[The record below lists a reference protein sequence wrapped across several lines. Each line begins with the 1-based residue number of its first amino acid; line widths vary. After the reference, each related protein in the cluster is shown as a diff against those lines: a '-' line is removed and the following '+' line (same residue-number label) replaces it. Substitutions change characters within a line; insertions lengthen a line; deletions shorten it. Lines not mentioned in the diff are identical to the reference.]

1 MSRNNK
7 QKLVDKS
14 SNSVW
19 FLLCGVAAVT
29 FFLKTDFYDPFNSA
43 KLILL
48 LLVAGWILGHLINS
62 YKENPINRKSKDF
75 NITVIVISFMLFLL
89 ASTIKTDVFMV
100 ALLGDTQR
108 RNGFLS
114 YFGLCII
121 FLYASRS
128 INFLNVLRV
137 YKIGLLTG
145 LVLSTYGL
153 IQISGKDFIK
163 WNNPY
168 NSMISTLGNPNFAS
182 ALLAVLSLL
191 ALYGIFLKNLSIIY
205 KLLSI
210 IFIFSALIAITSSDS
225 RQGLLTIFFSLL
237 FYLSIY
243 SYLKNKKIGILVT
256 TLSLLGSVLALLGM
270 LQKGPLESLLYKGS
284 VSVRGYYWRAGIEMF
299 KNSPLTGVGVDRYAV
314 NFKEFRE
321 VGYPLNYGFE
331 ITSSN
336 AHNTIIQLFA
346 TTGIFVGILYLFLI
360 GYVLFSGFSLL
371 RRISNEERKITLGLL
386 SAWVGFQAQ
395 SLISIDNI
403 GISIWGW
410 LLGGSI
416 VGLNLNHKVNHSESA
431 TPKEI
436 SKNSKSVEINLFQP
450 AISALVLIPTII
462 FSSLFYKSESNLF
475 FLNGISTPTAPQN
488 KEMVLEYANKVLDNP
503 FSDPFYKYRTAF
515 FLFDMGHKD
524 KSYEIVSNLHTYD
537 PKNLD
542 YLQGLAYFEEIRKN
556 IPNAISIRN
565 EIAKGD
571 PWNATNYLK
580 LLALYKDSGDLVKA
594 TSMKN
599 KILSFAPNTDI
610 AKTASEAL
618 G

>member
-1 MSRNNK
+1 
-7 QKLVDKS
+7 
-14 SNSVW
+14 
-19 FLLCGVAAVT
+19 
-29 FFLKTDFYDPFNSA
+29 
-43 KLILL
+43 
-48 LLVAGWILGHLINS
+48 
-62 YKENPINRKSKDF
+62 
-75 NITVIVISFMLFLL
+75 
-89 ASTIKTDVFMV
+89 
-100 ALLGDTQR
+100 
-108 RNGFLS
+108 
-114 YFGLCII
+114 
-121 FLYASRS
+121 
-128 INFLNVLRV
+128 
-137 YKIGLLTG
+137 
-145 LVLSTYGL
+145 
-153 IQISGKDFIK
+153 
-163 WNNPY
+163 
-168 NSMISTLGNPNFAS
+168 
-182 ALLAVLSLL
+182 
-191 ALYGIFLKNLSIIY
+191 
-205 KLLSI
+205 
-210 IFIFSALIAITSSDS
+210 
-225 RQGLLTIFFSLL
+225 
-237 FYLSIY
+237 
-243 SYLKNKKIGILVT
+243 
-256 TLSLLGSVLALLGM
+256 LGSVLALLGM

-299 KNSPLTGVGVDRYAV
+299 KSSPLTGVGVDRYGV
-314 NFKEFRE
+314 NFKQFRE

-346 TTGIFVGILYLFLI
+346 TTGIFVGTLYLLLI
-360 GYVLFSGFSLL
+360 GYVLFSGFGLL
-371 RRISNEERKITLGLL
+371 RRVSNEERKITLGLL

-416 VGLNLNHKVNHSESA
+416 VGLNLKHKVSYSENA

-436 SKNSKSVEINLFQP
+436 SKNSKTVKINLFQP

-475 FLNGISTPTAPQN
+475 FLSRISTPSAPQN
-488 KEMVLEYANKVLDNP
+488 KEKVLEYANKMLDNP

-515 FLFDMGHKD
+515 FLFDMGYTD

-537 PKNLD
+537 PKNID

-556 IPNAISIRN
+556 FPNAISIRN
-565 EIAKGD
+565 EISKSD
-571 PWNATNYLK
+571 PWNADNYLK
-580 LLALYKDSGDLVKA
+580 LLVLYKDSGDLVKA

>member
-1 MSRNNK
+1 MSKNNK

-19 FLLCGVAAVT
+19 FLLWSVAAVT
-29 FFLKTDFYDPFNSA
+29 LFLNTDFYDPFNSA

-48 LLVAGWILGHLINS
+48 LLVDGWILGHLINS
-62 YKENPINRKSKDF
+62 YKENPIYRKSQDF
-75 NITVIVISFMLFLL
+75 NIAVIVISFLLFLL

-100 ALLGDTQR
+100 ALLGETQR
-108 RNGFLS
+108 RNGFLA
-114 YFGLCII
+114 YFGLSII

-128 INFLNVLRV
+128 INFSNVLRV

-191 ALYGIFLKNLSIIY
+191 ALYGIFLTELSIIY

-210 IFIFSALIAITSSDS
+210 IYIFSALIAIISSDS

-299 KNSPLTGVGVDRYAV
+299 KNSPLTGVGVDRYGA
-314 NFKEFRE
+314 NFKDFRE

-346 TTGIFVGILYLFLI
+346 TT
-360 GYVLFSGFSLL
+360 
-371 RRISNEERKITLGLL
+371 
-386 SAWVGFQAQ
+386 
-395 SLISIDNI
+395 
-403 GISIWGW
+403 
-410 LLGGSI
+410 
-416 VGLNLNHKVNHSESA
+416 
-431 TPKEI
+431 
-436 SKNSKSVEINLFQP
+436 
-450 AISALVLIPTII
+450 
-462 FSSLFYKSESNLF
+462 
-475 FLNGISTPTAPQN
+475 
-488 KEMVLEYANKVLDNP
+488 
-503 FSDPFYKYRTAF
+503 
-515 FLFDMGHKD
+515 
-524 KSYEIVSNLHTYD
+524 
-537 PKNLD
+537 
-542 YLQGLAYFEEIRKN
+542 
-556 IPNAISIRN
+556 
-565 EIAKGD
+565 
-571 PWNATNYLK
+571 
-580 LLALYKDSGDLVKA
+580 
-594 TSMKN
+594 
-599 KILSFAPNTDI
+599 
-610 AKTASEAL
+610 
-618 G
+618 